1 MKLSS
6 TFLWRAL
13 TTQVSFNSCHIL
25 GSSEAFYWRG
35 RCYMAMMDYK
45 RGLYDFSVAIRAE
58 QKKEAKASDQQAI
71 LTISHF
77 YMYAGLCNYMLG

>member
-1 MKLSS
+1 
-6 TFLWRAL
+6 
-13 TTQVSFNSCHIL
+13 
-25 GSSEAFYWRG
+25 
-35 RCYMAMMDYK
+35 MAMMDYK